1 MDWSECFQTG
11 SRRAVHWDSTGK
23 PPAKPPLVNHTS
35 LCSVNKKTTNHHWL
49 HQGTF
54 VFEGEDR
61 TSKYFHT
68 GVVSRG
74 TGVGGKTRRG
84 TGEPHGC
91 SALPAHTAL
100 ECYPSHTRNPPHQL
114 RSTQNR
120 KEGSVLIITCV
131 ISRWVPIALSDSD
144 ILWVF
149 PLITIWNTKR
159 GFPVPWPEFT
169 WLHVTMEKLIQPN
182 SWIIKMSPLK
192 KHTRILRGKK
202 WKKIKY
208 AVVFTNIK
216 IKQPSCGIVSLF
228 EDLGLE
234 ESFL

>member
-11 SRRAVHWDSTGK
+11 SRKAVHWDSTGK

-49 HQGTF
+49 HQRTF

-74 TGVGGKTRRG
+74 TGVGGKTPRG
-84 TGEPHGC
+84 TAEPHGC
-91 SALPAHTAL
+91 SAPPAHTAL

-131 ISRWVPIALSDSD
+131 ISRWVLIALSDSD

-149 PLITIWNTKR
+149 PLNNCLKYKERFSSAVTRIHLVTCHNGKVDSTQFLNHKNVTFKTAYQNTK
-159 GFPVPWPEFT
+159 
-169 WLHVTMEKLIQPN
+169 
-182 SWIIKMSPLK
+182 
-192 KHTRILRGKK
+192 GKK
-202 WKKIKY
+202 MK
-208 AVVFTNIK
+208 
-216 IKQPSCGIVSLF
+216 
-228 EDLGLE
+228 
-234 ESFL
+234 